1 MGNPEMR
8 QLRAT
13 VSVHTRP
20 LWRLRLGRELPRYLL
35 CAASVVGLMAS
46 ARFALAPPRP
56 SVSVKSQPTAPSTDR
71 AAEGYAAL
79 FARRYLTWEAAE
91 PQADQRALASFLGPG
106 MEPDAGLQLP
116 PSGEQRVE
124 WIEVVQQREPA
135 AGEHIYTLAAQTDTA
150 GLLYLT
156 VGVTRQAS
164 GTLALSGYPAFVGA
178 PSFGPARAPRH
189 LREVVDPALSTV
201 VARALRNYLA
211 GSASE
216 LAADLTSGARVS
228 LPGMGLS
235 LDSVQQ
241 MAWSASGSSLLVLVQ
256 AQDGRGVQYTLDY
269 ELDVTRQQ
277 GRWEVSAV
285 QMDPDT

>member
-1 MGNPEMR
+1 M
-8 QLRAT
+8 
-13 VSVHTRP
+13 
-20 LWRLRLGRELPRYLL
+20 
-35 CAASVVGLMAS
+35 
-46 ARFALAPPRP
+46 
-56 SVSVKSQPTAPSTDR
+56 
-71 AAEGYAAL
+71 
-79 FARRYLTWEAAE
+79 
-91 PQADQRALASFLGPG
+91 
-106 MEPDAGLQLP
+106 
-116 PSGEQRVE
+116 
-124 WIEVVQQREPA
+124 
-135 AGEHIYTLAAQTDTA
+135 AAQTDTA

-156 VGVTRQAS
+156 VGVTRTSRRRSRCQGIRRSWA
-164 GTLALSGYPAFVGA
+164 ALVC
-178 PSFGPARAPRH
+178 GPARPAPRE

-228 LPGMGLS
+228 LPGMGLT